1 MLLSSIEIDIVEYNN
16 LVDKANI
23 SKFNSVLKS
32 IIYLNLLEEPN
43 IINKLLVILYTII
56 RVNY

>member
-1 MLLSSIEIDIVEYNN
+1 MLLSSIEIDIVENN

-23 SKFNSVLKS
+23 PKFNSILKS
-32 IIYLNLLEEPN
+32 IICLNLLEEPN
-43 IINKLLVILYTII
+43 VINKVLVILYNFI

>member
-1 MLLSSIEIDIVEYNN
+1 MEIYIVEWNN
-16 LVDKANI
+16 IVDKANI
-23 SKFNSVLKS
+23 PKLDSILKS

-43 IINKLLVILYTII
+43 IVDKVLVILYNII